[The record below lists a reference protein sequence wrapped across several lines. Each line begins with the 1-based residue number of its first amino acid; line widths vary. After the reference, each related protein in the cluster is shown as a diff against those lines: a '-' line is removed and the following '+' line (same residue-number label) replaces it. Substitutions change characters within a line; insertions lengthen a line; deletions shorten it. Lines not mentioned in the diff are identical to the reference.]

1 MNTATSKRRSKNLAT
16 SAAAMLAGIG
26 LGLTLT
32 AAATQSDAES
42 ILGPKEQHA
51 KVSRLA
57 TTFFEHSHY
66 RRTKIDDTISSSILD
81 RYLKALDPNRMYF
94 LASDVEDFERYRTLM
109 DDFVR
114 TGRVDAVFDIFS
126 VFQTRALTQINY
138 ALKRL
143 EEDHDFTVDERYY
156 FDREESPWA
165 ANQAELDEL
174 WRKRVK
180 HDLLSLLL
188 AEKDTAEARK
198 TLTTRYE
205 RVKRRNEEFTSDQVF
220 ESFMNAYADTLD
232 PHSNYFSPRNADEYN
247 IQMSLQYF
255 GIGASLQ
262 LEDEFVTVQEVIAGG
277 PAAGDGTLTQKDRI
291 VGVAEGPDGEV
302 VDVVGWMLDD
312 VVQLIRG
319 PADTVVRLQILPAGA
334 LPGSPQRE
342 LSLTRGKVTLESQ
355 AAQREIID
363 IERPDGDLKLG
374 VITVPSFYQNYQARA
389 KGDPDY
395 ASVTRDVERHLTELK
410 AEGVDGVIMD
420 LRNNG
425 GGQLSEAVG
434 LTGLFIDKGPVVQL
448 REHNGKLRVYRD
460 EDKGTVYDGPM
471 VVLVNRFSASASEI
485 FAAAIQDYGRG
496 IVIGQTTF
504 GKGSV
509 QNIYPLDRRSR
520 VDGPRYGQLHLTM
533 GKYYRVTGG
542 STQHRG
548 VEPDIMLPSAID
560 LTEVGESA
568 RDTALPWDEIDS
580 TSYNSLMNTIDL
592 TGLTTRHEQRIKT
605 NAEHKFYL
613 REIEMSRELREKD
626 YVSLNVDTRK
636 AEREALEARRLE
648 NANAWRL
655 ARGLEVVEAL
665 EDIDSEDDPDILLD
679 ETAEILADAISAP
692 LFTDVVEKN
701 DAMKQ
706 HP

>member
-114 TGRVDAVFDIFS
+114 TGRVDAVFDIFG

>member
-1 MNTATSKRRSKNLAT
+1 M
-16 SAAAMLAGIG
+16 
-26 LGLTLT
+26 
-32 AAATQSDAES
+32 
-42 ILGPKEQHA
+42 
-51 KVSRLA
+51 
-57 TTFFEHSHY
+57 
-66 RRTKIDDTISSSILD
+66 
-81 RYLKALDPNRMYF
+81 
-94 LASDVEDFERYRTLM
+94 
-109 DDFVR
+109 
-114 TGRVDAVFDIFS
+114 
-126 VFQTRALTQINY
+126 
-138 ALKRL
+138 
-143 EEDHDFTVDERYY
+143 
-156 FDREESPWA
+156 
-165 ANQAELDEL
+165 
-174 WRKRVK
+174 
-180 HDLLSLLL
+180 
-188 AEKDTAEARK
+188 
-198 TLTTRYE
+198 
-205 RVKRRNEEFTSDQVF
+205 
-220 ESFMNAYADTLD
+220 
-232 PHSNYFSPRNADEYN
+232 
-247 IQMSLQYF
+247 
-255 GIGASLQ
+255 
-262 LEDEFVTVQEVIAGG
+262 
-277 PAAGDGTLTQKDRI
+277 
-291 VGVAEGPDGEV
+291 
-302 VDVVGWMLDD
+302 
-312 VVQLIRG
+312 
-319 PADTVVRLQILPAGA
+319 
-334 LPGSPQRE
+334 
-342 LSLTRGKVTLESQ
+342 
-355 AAQREIID
+355 
-363 IERPDGDLKLG
+363 
-374 VITVPSFYQNYQARA
+374 ITVPSFYQNYQARA